1 MLTHTVCGAHIT
13 WHTIFIIPPMS
24 DVRCP
29 MSFSQADDRGLA
41 CTVLDTL
48 HDAIWI
54 KKKEPRQQGIFLIPK

>member
-1 MLTHTVCGAHIT
+1 
-13 WHTIFIIPPMS
+13 
-24 DVRCP
+24 